1 MIKGNKY
8 KHYKGGYYTIICKCM
23 LESDLTEMVVYKCD
37 KSTIT
42 KHAREIGYDYS
53 FNKEIKITNVPI
65 ETIIK

>member
-37 KSTIT
+37 KSNNIYT
-42 KHAREIGYDYS
+42 RPLEE
-53 FNKEIKITNVPI
+53 FKEKFELVSSNYFL
-65 ETIIK
+65 E